1 MSIIKLLPDSVA
13 NQIAAGEVVQ
23 RPSSVVK
30 ELLENSIDSGAKTIK
45 LIIKEAGKTLIQV
58 IDDGVGMNEDDLKKC
73 FFRHTTSKIRSSKD
87 LFSLETMG
95 FRGEALSSIASVS
108 HMSIV
113 SNQDSSDSLGFEIK
127 LDGGEEKSLS
137 EVVSSKGTS
146 ISVKNLF
153 FNIPA
158 RRNFL
163 KSDNVELKH
172 IIDEF
177 HRVALINHDVNFI
190 FTNNNNEIFNLS
202 KSIFK
207 ERIIRVFGKSSK
219 QKLIPINEETE
230 IAKISGFV
238 FKPEFSRKTRST
250 QFFFVNNRFIRN
262 SHLNH
267 AVKTAYEGLIQD
279 NLYPSYFLRI
289 NVPLNSID
297 VNIHPNKTEIKFD
310 NDQSIYAIL
319 KSSIK
324 HSLGQFNIAP
334 TIDFDNNINLNTPY
348 SYKNKVASIPKVDY
362 NQAFNP
368 FENLT
373 NPVVVKTKDFDLK
386 NLNDSNHQDQ
396 FNNELELLK
405 TNNFPSFQIKSKYI
419 ITKTSSGIV
428 IIDQKRAH
436 QRILY
441 ENFLKELSNKVN
453 PIQTLLFPITLDFNL
468 EEIRMLKLIE
478 APLIHL
484 GFKFNSFGDEGIEI
498 SGIHPFLD
506 QSHILELFQEFL
518 KNKDYGQDNA
528 THTLNDLI
536 AKLLSKYSSIS
547 SNETIN
553 IKLQESL
560 VNDLFACKDPNVSPF
575 GKLIFKLI
583 SLEEMEPFVIHA

>member
-1 MSIIKLLPDSVA
+1 MSVIKLLPDSVA

-30 ELLENSIDSGAKTIK
+30 ELLENSVDSGAKTIR
-45 LIIKEAGKTLIQV
+45 LIIKDAGKTLIHV
-58 IDDGVGMNEDDLKKC
+58 LDDGIGMNKDDLKKC
-73 FFRHTTSKIRSSKD
+73 FFRHTTSKIRNSKD
-87 LFSLETMG
+87 LYSLKTMG

-108 HMSIV
+108 HMSII
-113 SNQDSSDSLGFEIK
+113 SNQDDNNSLGCEIK
-127 LDGGEEKSLS
+127 LEGGQEKSFN

-177 HRVALINHDVNFI
+177 HRISLINHEINFI
-190 FTNNNNEIFNLS
+190 FINNNNELFNLS

-219 QKLIPINEETE
+219 QKLIPINEETDLAV
-230 IAKISGFV
+230 IKGFV
-238 FKPEFSRKTRST
+238 FKPEYSRKTRST
-250 QFFFVNNRFIRN
+250 QFFFVNSRFIKN

-267 AVKTAYEGLIQD
+267 AVKTAYDGLIQD
-279 NLYPSYFLRI
+279 NLYPSYFLKI
-289 NVPLNSID
+289 SVPLNSID

-348 SYKNKVASIPKVDY
+348 SFRNKEASIPKVDY

-368 FENLT
+368 FDNLT
-373 NPVVVKTKDFDLK
+373 KPVDLKTKDFEITSV
-386 NLNDSNHQDQ
+386 NDFVGKDQ
-396 FNNELELLK
+396 IKNELEILK
-405 TNNFPSFQIKSKYI
+405 TNSFPSFQLKSKYI
-419 ITKTSSGIV
+419 ITKTSAGIL
-428 IIDQKRAH
+428 IINQKRAH

-441 ENFLKELSNKVN
+441 ENFLKELSNKTN
-453 PIQTLLFPITLDFNL
+453 PIQTLLFPIKLDFNS
-468 EEIRMLKLIE
+468 EEIRMLKLLE
-478 APLIHL
+478 APLVHL
-484 GFKFNSFGDEGIEI
+484 GFKFNNFGSDNIEI
-498 SGIHPFLD
+498 SGIHPFLN
-506 QSHILELFQEFL
+506 QKNINELFQDFL
-518 KNKDYGQDNA
+518 RNKDYNQDSA
-528 THTLNDLI
+528 VHTLNDLI

-547 SNETIN
+547 SNENIN
-553 IKLQESL
+553 VKLQESL

-583 SLEEMEPFVIHA
+583 SLEEIIKIF

>member
-45 LIIKEAGKTLIQV
+45 LIIKDAGKTLIQV
-58 IDDGVGMNEDDLKKC
+58 IDDGLGMNKDDLKKC
-73 FFRHTTSKIRSSKD
+73 FYRHTTSKIRNSKD
-87 LFSLETMG
+87 LYSLETMG

-108 HMSIV
+108 HMSII
-113 SNQDSSDSLGFEIK
+113 SNQDANDSLGFEIK
-127 LDGGEEKSLS
+127 LDGGEEKSFDEIGS
-137 EVVSSKGTS
+137 AKGTT

-177 HRVALINHDVNFI
+177 HRVALINHNINFI
-190 FTNNNNEIFNLS
+190 FLNNNNELFNLS
-202 KSIFK
+202 ESIFK
-207 ERIIRVFGKSSK
+207 ERIIRIFGKSTK
-219 QKLIPINEETE
+219 QKLIPINEETD

-238 FKPEFSRKTRST
+238 FKPEYSRKTRST
-250 QFFFVNNRFIRN
+250 QFFFVNNRFIKN

-267 AVKTAYEGLIQD
+267 AVKTAYKGLIQD
-279 NLYPSYFLRI
+279 NLYPSYFLKI

-324 HSLGQFNIAP
+324 HSLGQFNISP
-334 TIDFDNNINLNTPY
+334 TIDFNNNINLNTPY
-348 SYKNKVASIPKVDY
+348 SYKDREASIPKVDY

-373 NPVVVKTKDFDLK
+373 EPVDLKTKDFDFS
-386 NLNDSNHQDQ
+386 NFDDSAVQDY
-396 FNNELELLK
+396 FNNELEILK
-405 TNNFPSFQIKSKYI
+405 TNSFPSFQLKSKYI
-419 ITKTSSGIV
+419 ITKTSSGI
-428 IIDQKRAH
+428 IIINQKRAH

-441 ENFLKELSNKVN
+441 ENFLRELSNKVN
-453 PIQTLLFPITLDFNL
+453 PIQTLLFPIKLDFNS

-484 GFKFNSFGDEGIEI
+484 GFKFNSFEPENIEI
-498 SGIHPFLD
+498 SGIHPFLN
-506 QSHILELFQEFL
+506 QNNVNELFQDFL
-518 KNKDYGQDNA
+518 KNKDYNQNN
-528 THTLNDLI
+528 TVHTLNDLI
-536 AKLLSKYSSIS
+536 AKLLAKYSSIS
-547 SNETIN
+547 SNESIN
-553 IKLQESL
+553 VKLQESL

-583 SLEEMEPFVIHA
+583 SLEEIIKIF

>member
-45 LIIKEAGKTLIQV
+45 LIIKDAGKTLIQV

-368 FENLT
+368 FKNLT

-583 SLEEMEPFVIHA
+583 SLEEIIKIF

>member
-45 LIIKEAGKTLIQV
+45 LIIKDAGKTLIQV
-58 IDDGVGMNEDDLKKC
+58 IDDGLGMNKDDLKKC
-73 FFRHTTSKIRSSKD
+73 FYRHTTSKIRNSKD
-87 LFSLETMG
+87 LYSLETMG

-108 HMSIV
+108 HMSII
-113 SNQDSSDSLGFEIK
+113 SNQDANDSLGFEIK
-127 LDGGEEKSLS
+127 LDGGEEKSFDEIGS
-137 EVVSSKGTS
+137 AKGTT

-177 HRVALINHDVNFI
+177 HRVALINYNINFI
-190 FTNNNNEIFNLS
+190 FLNNNNELFNLS
-202 KSIFK
+202 ESIFK
-207 ERIIRVFGKSSK
+207 ERIIRIFGKSTK
-219 QKLIPINEETE
+219 QKLIPINEETD

-238 FKPEFSRKTRST
+238 FKPEYSRKTRST
-250 QFFFVNNRFIRN
+250 QFFFVNNRFIKN

-279 NLYPSYFLRI
+279 NLYPSYFLKI

-334 TIDFDNNINLNTPY
+334 TIDFNNNISLNTPY
-348 SYKNKVASIPKVDY
+348 SFKDREASIPKVDY

-373 NPVVVKTKDFDLK
+373 KPVDLKTKDFDFS
-386 NLNDSNHQDQ
+386 NFDDSAVQDH
-396 FNNELELLK
+396 FNNELEILK
-405 TNNFPSFQIKSKYI
+405 TNSFPSFQLKYKYI
-419 ITKTSSGIV
+419 ITKTSSGI
-428 IIDQKRAH
+428 IIINQKRAH

-453 PIQTLLFPITLDFNL
+453 PIQTLLFPIKLDFNS

-484 GFKFNSFGDEGIEI
+484 GFKFNSFEPENIEI
-498 SGIHPFLD
+498 SGIHP
-506 QSHILELFQEFL
+506 ILNQNNVNELFQDFL
-518 KNKDYGQDNA
+518 KNKDYNQNN
-528 THTLNDLI
+528 TVHTLNDLI
-536 AKLLSKYSSIS
+536 AKLLAKYSSIS
-547 SNETIN
+547 SNESIN
-553 IKLQESL
+553 VKLQESL

-583 SLEEMEPFVIHA
+583 SLEEIIKIF

>member
-30 ELLENSIDSGAKTIK
+30 ELLENSIDSEAKTIK
-45 LIIKEAGKTLIQV
+45 LIVKDAGKTLIQV
-58 IDDGVGMNEDDLKKC
+58 IDDGTGMDKDDLKKC

-113 SNQDSSDSLGFEIK
+113 SNQDSIDSLGFEIK
-127 LDGGEEKSLS
+127 LEGGEEKSLS

-158 RRNFL
+158 RRSFL

-177 HRVALINHDVNFI
+177 HRVALINHEINFI
-190 FTNNNNEIFNLS
+190 FINNNNELFNLS

-207 ERIIRVFGKSSK
+207 ERIVRIFGKSSK
-219 QKLIPINEETE
+219 QKLIPINEETD

-238 FKPEFSRKTRST
+238 FKPEYSRKSRST
-250 QFFFVNNRFIRN
+250 QFFFVNKRFIKN

-279 NLYPSYFLRI
+279 NLYPSYFLKI

-324 HSLGQFNIAP
+324 HSLGQFNIVP

-348 SYKNKVASIPKVDY
+348 SYKNKEASIPKVDY
-362 NQAFNP
+362 DQAFNP

-373 NPVVVKTKDFDLK
+373 SPVKLKTKDFNFNNID
-386 NLNDSNHQDQ
+386 DSIDQDQ
-396 FNNELELLK
+396 LNNELEFLK
-405 TNNFPSFQIKSKYI
+405 TNVFPSFQLKSKYI
-419 ITKTSSGIV
+419 ITKTSSGI
-428 IIDQKRAH
+428 IIINQKRAH

-441 ENFLKELSNKVN
+441 ENFLKELSNKTN
-453 PIQTLLFPITLDFNL
+453 PIQTLLFPIKLDFNS

-478 APLIHL
+478 APLVHL
-484 GFKFNSFGDEGIEI
+484 GFKFNSFGEEGIEI
-498 SGIHPFLD
+498 SGIHPFLNE
-506 QSHILELFQEFL
+506 SYTHELFQDFL
-518 KNKDYGQDNA
+518 KNKDYSSDNA

-536 AKLLSKYSSIS
+536 AKLLAKYSSIS

-553 IKLQESL
+553 VKLQESL

-583 SLEEMEPFVIHA
+583 SLEEIIKIF

>member
-45 LIIKEAGKTLIQV
+45 LIIKDAGKTLIQV
-58 IDDGVGMNEDDLKKC
+58 VDDGVGMNEEDLKKC
-73 FFRHTTSKIRSSKD
+73 FFRHTTSKIRNSID
-87 LFSLETMG
+87 LFSLKTMG

-113 SNQDSSDSLGFEIK
+113 SNQDSSNSLGFEIK
-127 LDGGEEKSLS
+127 LNGGEEKSII

-207 ERIIRVFGKSSK
+207 ERIIRIFGKSSK

-289 NVPLNSID
+289 KVPLNSID

-324 HSLGQFNIAP
+324 HSLGQFNITP

-348 SYKNKVASIPKVDY
+348 SYKNKEVSIPKVDY

-373 NPVVVKTKDFDLK
+373 KPVLLKTRDFDLK
-386 NLNDSNHQDQ
+386 NLDESNNQDQ
-396 FNNELELLK
+396 INNELELLK
-405 TNNFPSFQIKSKYI
+405 TNSFPAFQLKSKYI

-453 PIQTLLFPITLDFNL
+453 PIQTLLFPIKLDFNS

-484 GFKFNSFGDEGIEI
+484 GFKFNSFGEEVIEI
-498 SGIHPFLD
+498 SGIHPFLN

-518 KNKDYGQDNA
+518 RNKDYGQDNA

-553 IKLQESL
+553 VKLQESL

-583 SLEEMEPFVIHA
+583 SLEEIIKIF

>member
-45 LIIKEAGKTLIQV
+45 LIIKDAGKTLIQV
-58 IDDGVGMNEDDLKKC
+58 IDDGVGMNEEDLRKC
-73 FFRHTTSKIRSSKD
+73 FFRHTTSKIRNSID
-87 LFSLETMG
+87 LFSLKTMG

-113 SNQDSSDSLGFEIK
+113 SNQGSSNSLGFEIK
-127 LDGGEEKSLS
+127 LNSGEEKSLI

-207 ERIIRVFGKSSK
+207 ERIIRIFGKSSK

-250 QFFFVNNRFIRN
+250 QFFFVNNRYIRN

-289 NVPLNSID
+289 KVPLNSID

-324 HSLGQFNIAP
+324 HSLGQFNITP

-348 SYKNKVASIPKVDY
+348 SYKNKEVSIPKVDY

-373 NPVVVKTKDFDLK
+373 KPVLVKTKDFDLK
-386 NLNDSNHQDQ
+386 NLDESNNQDQ
-396 FNNELELLK
+396 INNELELLK
-405 TNNFPSFQIKSKYI
+405 TNSFPAFQLKSKYI
-419 ITKTSSGIV
+419 ITKTSSGII

-453 PIQTLLFPITLDFNL
+453 PIQTLLFPIKLDFNS

-484 GFKFNSFGDEGIEI
+484 GFKFNSFGEEVIEI
-498 SGIHPFLD
+498 SGIHPFLN

-518 KNKDYGQDNA
+518 RNKDYGQDNA

-553 IKLQESL
+553 VKLQESL

-583 SLEEMEPFVIHA
+583 SLEEIIKIF

>member
-45 LIIKEAGKTLIQV
+45 LIIKDAGKTLIQV
-58 IDDGVGMNEDDLKKC
+58 IDDGVGMNEEDLRKC
-73 FFRHTTSKIRSSKD
+73 FFRHTTSKIRNSID
-87 LFSLETMG
+87 LFSLKTMG

-113 SNQDSSDSLGFEIK
+113 SNQDSSNSLGFEIK
-127 LDGGEEKSLS
+127 LNGGEEKSII

-177 HRVALINHDVNFI
+177 HRVALINYDVNFI

-207 ERIIRVFGKSSK
+207 ERIIRIFGKSSK

-289 NVPLNSID
+289 KVPLNSID

-324 HSLGQFNIAP
+324 HSLGQFNITP

-348 SYKNKVASIPKVDY
+348 SYKNKEVSIPKVDY

-373 NPVVVKTKDFDLK
+373 KPVLVKTKDFDLK
-386 NLNDSNHQDQ
+386 NLDESNNQDQ
-396 FNNELELLK
+396 INNELELLK
-405 TNNFPSFQIKSKYI
+405 TNSFPAFQLKSKYI
-419 ITKTSSGIV
+419 ITKTSSGII

-453 PIQTLLFPITLDFNL
+453 PIQTLLFPIKLDFNS

-484 GFKFNSFGDEGIEI
+484 GFKFNSFGEEVIEI
-498 SGIHPFLD
+498 SGIHPFLN
-506 QSHILELFQEFL
+506 QSHIFELFQEFL
-518 KNKDYGQDNA
+518 RNKDYGQDNA

-553 IKLQESL
+553 VKLQESL

-583 SLEEMEPFVIHA
+583 SLEEIIKIF

>member
-45 LIIKEAGKTLIQV
+45 LIIKDAGKTLIQV
-58 IDDGVGMNEDDLKKC
+58 VDDGVGMNEEDLKKC
-73 FFRHTTSKIRSSKD
+73 FFRHTTSKIRNSID
-87 LFSLETMG
+87 LFSLKTMG

-113 SNQDSSDSLGFEIK
+113 SNQDSSNSLGFEIK
-127 LDGGEEKSLS
+127 LNGGEEKSII

-177 HRVALINHDVNFI
+177 HRVALINYDVNFI

-207 ERIIRVFGKSSK
+207 ERIIRIFGKSSK

-289 NVPLNSID
+289 KVPLNSID

-324 HSLGQFNIAP
+324 HSLGQFNITP

-348 SYKNKVASIPKVDY
+348 SYKNKEVSIPKVDY

-373 NPVVVKTKDFDLK
+373 KPVLLKTRDFDLK
-386 NLNDSNHQDQ
+386 NLDESNNQDQ
-396 FNNELELLK
+396 INNELELLK
-405 TNNFPSFQIKSKYI
+405 TNSFPAFQLKSKYI
-419 ITKTSSGIV
+419 ITKTSSGII

-453 PIQTLLFPITLDFNL
+453 PIQTLLFPIKLDFNS

-484 GFKFNSFGDEGIEI
+484 GFKFNSFGEEVIEI
-498 SGIHPFLD
+498 SGIHPFLN
-506 QSHILELFQEFL
+506 QSHIFELFQEFL
-518 KNKDYGQDNA
+518 RNKDYGQDNA

-553 IKLQESL
+553 VKLQESL

-583 SLEEMEPFVIHA
+583 SLEEIIKIF

>member
-45 LIIKEAGKTLIQV
+45 LIIKDAGKTLIQV
-58 IDDGVGMNEDDLKKC
+58 VDDGVGMNEEDLKKC
-73 FFRHTTSKIRSSKD
+73 FFRHTTSKIRNSID
-87 LFSLETMG
+87 LFSLKTMG

-113 SNQDSSDSLGFEIK
+113 SNQDSSNSLGFEIK
-127 LDGGEEKSLS
+127 LNGGEEKSLI

-177 HRVALINHDVNFI
+177 HRVALINYDVNFI

-207 ERIIRVFGKSSK
+207 ERIIRIFGKSSK

-289 NVPLNSID
+289 KVPLNSID

-324 HSLGQFNIAP
+324 HSLGQFNITP

-348 SYKNKVASIPKVDY
+348 SYKNKEVSIPKVDY

-373 NPVVVKTKDFDLK
+373 KPVLLKTRDFDLK
-386 NLNDSNHQDQ
+386 NLDESNNQDQ
-396 FNNELELLK
+396 INNELELLK
-405 TNNFPSFQIKSKYI
+405 TNSFPAFQLKSKYI
-419 ITKTSSGIV
+419 ITKTSSGII

-453 PIQTLLFPITLDFNL
+453 PIQTLLFPIKLDFNS

-484 GFKFNSFGDEGIEI
+484 GFKFNSFGEEVIEI
-498 SGIHPFLD
+498 SGIHPFLN

-518 KNKDYGQDNA
+518 RNKDYGQDNA

-553 IKLQESL
+553 VKLQESL

-583 SLEEMEPFVIHA
+583 SLEEIIKIF

>member
-45 LIIKEAGKTLIQV
+45 LIIKDAGKTLIQV
-58 IDDGVGMNEDDLKKC
+58 IDDGVGMNKEDLRKC
-73 FFRHTTSKIRSSKD
+73 FFRHTTSKIRNSID
-87 LFSLETMG
+87 LFSLKTMG

-113 SNQDSSDSLGFEIK
+113 SNQDSSNSLGFEIK
-127 LDGGEEKSLS
+127 LNGGEEKSLIQ
-137 EVVSSKGTS
+137 VVSSKGTS

-207 ERIIRVFGKSSK
+207 ERIIRIFGKSSK

-250 QFFFVNNRFIRN
+250 QFFFVNNRYIRN

-289 NVPLNSID
+289 KVPLNSID

-324 HSLGQFNIAP
+324 HSLGQFNITP

-348 SYKNKVASIPKVDY
+348 SYKNKEVSIPKVDY

-373 NPVVVKTKDFDLK
+373 KPVLVKTKDFDLK
-386 NLNDSNHQDQ
+386 NLDESNNQDQ
-396 FNNELELLK
+396 INNELELLK
-405 TNNFPSFQIKSKYI
+405 TNSFPAFQLKSKYI
-419 ITKTSSGIV
+419 ITKTSSGII

-453 PIQTLLFPITLDFNL
+453 PIQTLLFPIKLDFNS

-484 GFKFNSFGDEGIEI
+484 GFKFNSFGEEVIEI
-498 SGIHPFLD
+498 SGIHPFLN

-518 KNKDYGQDNA
+518 RNKDYGQDNA

-553 IKLQESL
+553 VKLQESL

-583 SLEEMEPFVIHA
+583 SLEEIIKIF

>member
-1 MSIIKLLPDSVA
+1 Y
-13 NQIAAGEVVQ
+13 
-23 RPSSVVK
+23 
-30 ELLENSIDSGAKTIK
+30 
-45 LIIKEAGKTLIQV
+45 
-58 IDDGVGMNEDDLKKC
+58 
-73 FFRHTTSKIRSSKD
+73 
-87 LFSLETMG
+87 
-95 FRGEALSSIASVS
+95 
-108 HMSIV
+108 
-113 SNQDSSDSLGFEIK
+113 
-127 LDGGEEKSLS
+127 
-137 EVVSSKGTS
+137 
-146 ISVKNLF
+146 
-153 FNIPA
+153 
-158 RRNFL
+158 
-163 KSDNVELKH
+163 
-172 IIDEF
+172 
-177 HRVALINHDVNFI
+177 DVNFI

-207 ERIIRVFGKSSK
+207 ERIIRIFGKSSK

-250 QFFFVNNRFIRN
+250 QFFFVNNRYIRN

-289 NVPLNSID
+289 KVPLNSID

-324 HSLGQFNIAP
+324 HSLGQFNITP

-348 SYKNKVASIPKVDY
+348 SYKNKEVSIPKVDY

-373 NPVVVKTKDFDLK
+373 KPVLVKTKDFDLK
-386 NLNDSNHQDQ
+386 NLDESNNQDQ
-396 FNNELELLK
+396 INNELELLK
-405 TNNFPSFQIKSKYI
+405 TNSFPAFQLKSKYI
-419 ITKTSSGIV
+419 ITKTSSGII

-453 PIQTLLFPITLDFNL
+453 PIQTLLFPIKLDFNS

-484 GFKFNSFGDEGIEI
+484 GFKFNSFGEEVIEI
-498 SGIHPFLD
+498 SGIHPFLN

-518 KNKDYGQDNA
+518 RNKDYGQDNA

-553 IKLQESL
+553 VKLQESL

-583 SLEEMEPFVIHA
+583 SLEEIIKIF

>member
-1 MSIIKLLPDSVA
+1 M
-13 NQIAAGEVVQ
+13 Q

-45 LIIKEAGKTLIQV
+45 LIIKDAGKTLIQV
-58 IDDGVGMNEDDLKKC
+58 IDDGVGMNEEDLKKC
-73 FFRHTTSKIRSSKD
+73 FFRHTTSKIRNSID
-87 LFSLETMG
+87 LFSLKTMG

-113 SNQDSSDSLGFEIK
+113 SNQDSSNSLGFEIK
-127 LDGGEEKSLS
+127 LNGGEEKSLI

-207 ERIIRVFGKSSK
+207 ERIIRIFGKSSK

-289 NVPLNSID
+289 KVPLNSID

-324 HSLGQFNIAP
+324 HSLGQFNITP

-348 SYKNKVASIPKVDY
+348 SYKNKEVSIPKVDY

-373 NPVVVKTKDFDLK
+373 KPVLVKTKDFDLK
-386 NLNDSNHQDQ
+386 NLDESNNQDQ
-396 FNNELELLK
+396 INNELELLK
-405 TNNFPSFQIKSKYI
+405 TNSFPAFQLKSKYI
-419 ITKTSSGIV
+419 ITKTSSGII

-453 PIQTLLFPITLDFNL
+453 PIQTLLFPIKLDFNS

-484 GFKFNSFGDEGIEI
+484 GFKFNSFGEEVIEI
-498 SGIHPFLD
+498 SGIHPFLN

-518 KNKDYGQDNA
+518 RNKDYGQDNA

-553 IKLQESL
+553 VKLQESL

-583 SLEEMEPFVIHA
+583 SLEEIIKIF

>member
-13 NQIAAGEVVQ
+13 NQIAAGEVGQ

-45 LIIKEAGKTLIQV
+45 LIIKDAGKTLIQV
-58 IDDGVGMNEDDLKKC
+58 VDDGVGMNEEDLKKC
-73 FFRHTTSKIRSSKD
+73 FFRHTTSKIRNSID
-87 LFSLETMG
+87 LFSLKTMG

-113 SNQDSSDSLGFEIK
+113 SNQDSSNSLGFEIK
-127 LDGGEEKSLS
+127 LNGGEEKSLIQ
-137 EVVSSKGTS
+137 VVSSKGTS

-177 HRVALINHDVNFI
+177 HRVALINYDVNFI

-207 ERIIRVFGKSSK
+207 ERIIRIFGKSSK

-289 NVPLNSID
+289 KVPLNSID

-324 HSLGQFNIAP
+324 HSLGQFNITP

-348 SYKNKVASIPKVDY
+348 SYKNKEVSIPKVDY

-373 NPVVVKTKDFDLK
+373 KPVLVKTKDFDLK
-386 NLNDSNHQDQ
+386 NLDESNNQDQ
-396 FNNELELLK
+396 INNELELLK
-405 TNNFPSFQIKSKYI
+405 TNSFPAFQLKSKYI
-419 ITKTSSGIV
+419 ITKTSSGII

-453 PIQTLLFPITLDFNL
+453 PIQTLLFPIKLDFNS

-484 GFKFNSFGDEGIEI
+484 GFKFNSFGEEVIEI
-498 SGIHPFLD
+498 SGIHPFLN
-506 QSHILELFQEFL
+506 QSHIFELFQEFL
-518 KNKDYGQDNA
+518 RNKDYGQDNA

-553 IKLQESL
+553 VKLQESL

-583 SLEEMEPFVIHA
+583 SLEEIIKIF

>member
-45 LIIKEAGKTLIQV
+45 LIIKDAGKTLIQV
-58 IDDGVGMNEDDLKKC
+58 IDDGLGMNKDDLKKC
-73 FFRHTTSKIRSSKD
+73 FYRHTTSKIRNSKD
-87 LFSLETMG
+87 LYSLETMG

-108 HMSIV
+108 HMSII
-113 SNQDSSDSLGFEIK
+113 SNQDANDSLGFEIK
-127 LDGGEEKSLS
+127 LDGGEEKSFDEIGS
-137 EVVSSKGTS
+137 AKGTT

-177 HRVALINHDVNFI
+177 HRVALINHNINFI
-190 FTNNNNEIFNLS
+190 FLNNNNELFNLS
-202 KSIFK
+202 ESIFK
-207 ERIIRVFGKSSK
+207 ERIIRIFGKSTK
-219 QKLIPINEETE
+219 QKLIPINEETD

-238 FKPEFSRKTRST
+238 FKPEYSRKTRST
-250 QFFFVNNRFIRN
+250 QFFFVNNRFIKN

-267 AVKTAYEGLIQD
+267 AVKTAYKGLIQD
-279 NLYPSYFLRI
+279 NLYPSYFLKI

-324 HSLGQFNIAP
+324 HSLGQFNISP
-334 TIDFDNNINLNTPY
+334 TIDFNNNINLNTPY
-348 SYKNKVASIPKVDY
+348 SYKDREASIPKVDY

-373 NPVVVKTKDFDLK
+373 KPVDLKTKDFDF
-386 NLNDSNHQDQ
+386 SNFDDLAVQDH
-396 FNNELELLK
+396 FNNELEILK
-405 TNNFPSFQIKSKYI
+405 TNSFPSFQLKSKYI
-419 ITKTSSGIV
+419 ITKTSSGI
-428 IIDQKRAH
+428 IIINQKRAH

-441 ENFLKELSNKVN
+441 ENFLRELSNKVN
-453 PIQTLLFPITLDFNL
+453 PIQTLLFPIKLDFNS

-484 GFKFNSFGDEGIEI
+484 GFKFNSFEPENIEI
-498 SGIHPFLD
+498 SGIHPFLN
-506 QSHILELFQEFL
+506 QNNVNELFQDFL
-518 KNKDYGQDNA
+518 KNKDYNQNN
-528 THTLNDLI
+528 TVHTLNDLI
-536 AKLLSKYSSIS
+536 AKLLAKYSSIS
-547 SNETIN
+547 SNESIN
-553 IKLQESL
+553 VKLQESL

-583 SLEEMEPFVIHA
+583 SLEEIIKIF

>member
-45 LIIKEAGKTLIQV
+45 LIIKDAGKTLIQV
-58 IDDGVGMNEDDLKKC
+58 IDDGIGMNEDDLKKC

-348 SYKNKVASIPKVDY
+348 SYKNKEVSIPKVDY

-405 TNNFPSFQIKSKYI
+405 TNNFPAFQIKSKYI

-453 PIQTLLFPITLDFNL
+453 PIQTLLFPITLDFNS

-518 KNKDYGQDNA
+518 RNKDYGQDNA
-528 THTLNDLI
+528 THTLNDMI

-553 IKLQESL
+553 VKLQESL

-583 SLEEMEPFVIHA
+583 SLEEIIKIF

>member
-45 LIIKEAGKTLIQV
+45 LIIKDAGKTLIQV
-58 IDDGVGMNEDDLKKC
+58 IDDGIGMNEDDLKKC

-348 SYKNKVASIPKVDY
+348 SYKNKEVSIPKVDY

-386 NLNDSNHQDQ
+386 NLNDSKHQDQ

-405 TNNFPSFQIKSKYI
+405 TNNFPAFQIKSKYI

-453 PIQTLLFPITLDFNL
+453 PIQTLLFPITLDFNS

-583 SLEEMEPFVIHA
+583 SLEEIIKIF

>member
-45 LIIKEAGKTLIQV
+45 LIIKDAGKTLIQV
-58 IDDGVGMNEDDLKKC
+58 IDDGVGMNKEDLRKC
-73 FFRHTTSKIRSSKD
+73 FFRHTTSKIRNSID
-87 LFSLETMG
+87 LFSLKTMG

-113 SNQDSSDSLGFEIK
+113 SNQDSSNSLGFEIK
-127 LDGGEEKSLS
+127 LNSGEEKSLI

-207 ERIIRVFGKSSK
+207 ERIIRIFGKSSK

-250 QFFFVNNRFIRN
+250 QFFFVNNRYIRN

-289 NVPLNSID
+289 KVPLNSID

-324 HSLGQFNIAP
+324 HSLGQFNITP

-348 SYKNKVASIPKVDY
+348 SYKNKEVSIPKVDY

-373 NPVVVKTKDFDLK
+373 KPVLVKTKDFDLK
-386 NLNDSNHQDQ
+386 NLDESNNQDQ
-396 FNNELELLK
+396 INNELELLK
-405 TNNFPSFQIKSKYI
+405 TNSFPAFQLKSKYI
-419 ITKTSSGIV
+419 ITKTSSGII

-453 PIQTLLFPITLDFNL
+453 PIQTLLFPIKLDFNS

-484 GFKFNSFGDEGIEI
+484 GFKFNSFGEEVIEI
-498 SGIHPFLD
+498 SGIHPFLN

-518 KNKDYGQDNA
+518 RNKDYGQDNA

-553 IKLQESL
+553 VKLQESL

-583 SLEEMEPFVIHA
+583 SLEEIIKIF

>member
-45 LIIKEAGKTLIQV
+45 LIIKDAGKTLIQV
-58 IDDGVGMNEDDLKKC
+58 VDDGVGMNEEDLKKC
-73 FFRHTTSKIRSSKD
+73 FFRHTTSKIRNSID
-87 LFSLETMG
+87 LFSLKTMG

-113 SNQDSSDSLGFEIK
+113 SNQDSSNSLGFEIK
-127 LDGGEEKSLS
+127 LNGGEEKSLIQ
-137 EVVSSKGTS
+137 VVSSKGTS

-177 HRVALINHDVNFI
+177 HRVALINYDVNFI

-207 ERIIRVFGKSSK
+207 ERIIRIFGKSSK

-289 NVPLNSID
+289 KVPLNSID

-324 HSLGQFNIAP
+324 HSLGQFNITP

-348 SYKNKVASIPKVDY
+348 SYKNKEVSIPKVDY

-373 NPVVVKTKDFDLK
+373 KPVLVKTKDFDLK
-386 NLNDSNHQDQ
+386 NLDESNNQDQ
-396 FNNELELLK
+396 INNELELLK
-405 TNNFPSFQIKSKYI
+405 TNSFPAFQLKSKYI
-419 ITKTSSGIV
+419 ITKTSSGII

-453 PIQTLLFPITLDFNL
+453 PIQTLLFPIKLDFNS

-484 GFKFNSFGDEGIEI
+484 GFKFNSFGEEVIEI
-498 SGIHPFLD
+498 SGIHPFLN

-518 KNKDYGQDNA
+518 RNKDYGQDNA

-553 IKLQESL
+553 VKLQESL

-583 SLEEMEPFVIHA
+583 SLEEIIKIF

>member
-45 LIIKEAGKTLIQV
+45 LIIKDAGKTLIQV
-58 IDDGVGMNEDDLKKC
+58 VDDGVGMNEEDLKKC
-73 FFRHTTSKIRSSKD
+73 FFRHTTSKIRNSID
-87 LFSLETMG
+87 LFSLKTMG

-113 SNQDSSDSLGFEIK
+113 SNQDSSNSLGFEIK
-127 LDGGEEKSLS
+127 LNGGEEKSII

-207 ERIIRVFGKSSK
+207 ERIIRIFGKSSK

-289 NVPLNSID
+289 KVPLNSID

-324 HSLGQFNIAP
+324 HSLGQFNITP

-348 SYKNKVASIPKVDY
+348 SYKNKEVSIPKVDY

-373 NPVVVKTKDFDLK
+373 KPVLVKTKDFDLK
-386 NLNDSNHQDQ
+386 NLDESNNQDQ
-396 FNNELELLK
+396 INNELELLK
-405 TNNFPSFQIKSKYI
+405 TNSFPAFQLKSKYI
-419 ITKTSSGIV
+419 ITKTSSGII

-453 PIQTLLFPITLDFNL
+453 PIQTLLFPIKLDFNS
-468 EEIRMLKLIE
+468 EEIRMLKMIE

-484 GFKFNSFGDEGIEI
+484 GFKFNSFGEEVIEI
-498 SGIHPFLD
+498 SGIHPFLN

-518 KNKDYGQDNA
+518 RNKDYGQDNA

-553 IKLQESL
+553 VKLQESL

-583 SLEEMEPFVIHA
+583 SLEEIIKIF